1 MTRTTLCAIL
11 VLLAGCSTDDTPA
24 SPEPSAV
31 GVANA
36 DPTLTVFS
44 QNVYV
49 GTNVDA
55 VLSAPADQ
63 LQARLFE
70 ALATFAST
78 NWPERA
84 DRIAEYIAAN
94 RPDLVSLNE
103 VSHVTIQGLAPA
115 FPDLDVD
122 FLPILMSALANSGVN
137 YVIAGSVA
145 NIDANLSLGGPSIRL
160 EDFDV
165 VLARADVAITNVIAQ
180 RYAAQVSVPLGAL
193 GTIDLVRG
201 WVQVD
206 ATVGGRTVRFVS
218 THLEPQETSLPLQ
231 LVQSGELIAS
241 LAGSPYPVVIAGDLN
256 SDPLD
261 PAPLTSYDQF
271 AAAGFY
277 DAWLSRAGSRTESGY
292 TCCTSSNLL
301 DVPAG
306 HHKRIDLVLAR
317 PVGRARGQAIRPVQ
331 FDVFGDAPAD
341 RTESGLWA
349 SDHAGV
355 MATIPWRQLDG
366 ITRR

>member
-1 MTRTTLCAIL
+1 MKRTTVCTIL
-11 VLLAGCSTDDTPA
+11 ILLAACSADDAPVG
-24 SPEPSAV
+24 PDPSAAS
-31 GVANA
+31 VANA
-36 DPTLTVFS
+36 DPALTIFS

-70 ALATFAST
+70 ALGTFAST

-84 DRIAEYIAAN
+84 DRIAEYIAIT
-94 RPDLVSLNE
+94 RPELVSLNE
-103 VSHVTIQGLAPA
+103 VSHVRILGLSPA
-115 FPDLDVD
+115 FPDMDVD
-122 FLPILMSALANSGVN
+122 FLPILMAALAERGADYSV
-137 YVIAGSVA
+137 AGLVA
-145 NIDANLSLGGPSIRL
+145 NIDANLNLGGPSIRL

-165 VLARADVAITNVIAQ
+165 VLVRADVEVANVVAQ

-193 GTIDLVRG
+193 GTINLVRG

-206 ATVGGRTVRFVS
+206 ATVGSRTVRFVS

-231 LVQSGELIAS
+231 LAQSSQLIAS
-241 LAGSPYPVVIAGDLN
+241 LADSPYPVVIAGDLN

-261 PAPLTSYDQF
+261 TALLTSYDLF
-271 AAAGFY
+271 ANAGFH
-277 DAWLSRAGSRTESGY
+277 DAWLSRAGSRTESGN
-292 TCCTSSNLL
+292 TCCTSPSLL
-301 DVPAG
+301 DQPAG

-317 PVGRARGQAIRPVQ
+317 PVGRARGQEIRPVR
-331 FDVFGDAPAD
+331 FDLFGDAPAD
-341 RTESGLWA
+341 RTIGGLWA

-355 MATIPWRQLDG
+355 LTTIPWRQLNG
-366 ITRR
+366 IARR

>member
-1 MTRTTLCAIL
+1 MKRTTVCAI
-11 VLLAGCSTDDTPA
+11 VILLAACSADDSATG
-24 SPEPSAV
+24 PEPSAIH
-31 GVANA
+31 VANS

-55 VLSAPADQ
+55 VLGAPADQ

-115 FPDLDVD
+115 FPDLDVN
-122 FLPILMSALANSGVN
+122 FLPILMAALSERGTD
-137 YVIAGSVA
+137 YVVAGSVA

-165 VLARADVAITNVIAQ
+165 VLARADVAITNVVAQ
-180 RYAAQVSVPLGAL
+180 RYSAQVSVPLGAL

-231 LVQSGELIAS
+231 LAQSGELIAS
-241 LAGSPYPVVIAGDLN
+241 LADSPYPVVIAGDLN

-261 PAPLTSYDQF
+261 SAPLTSYDQF
-271 AAAGFY
+271 ANAGFD
-277 DAWLSRAGSRTESGY
+277 DAWLSRAGSRTESGN

-301 DVPAG
+301 DPLAG

-317 PVGRARGQAIRPVQ
+317 PAGRARGQAIRPVQ
-331 FDVFGDAPAD
+331 FDVFGDTPTD
-341 RTESGLWA
+341 RTVGGLWV

-366 ITRR
+366 IAQR